1 MARAEYDVVH
11 QYAAYDLVIDT
22 ATTDPRPRPTPSS
35 PPGRVEQPR
44 SCASRPNG
52 LTREMAFPPLPDPVP
67 KYLPPGFE
75 PLHEHALEAN
85 SVPIATGPT
94 TPVDGPMTSKMRMYV
109 FGPASF
115 EAMKHGPA
123 IHVIGSYRVGASTRM
138 VRGLA
143 G

>member
-1 MARAEYDVVH
+1 
-11 QYAAYDLVIDT
+11 
-22 ATTDPRPRPTPSS
+22 
-35 PPGRVEQPR
+35 
-44 SCASRPNG
+44 
-52 LTREMAFPPLPDPVP
+52 MAFPPLPDPVP

-123 IHVIGSYRVGASTRM
+123 IHVIVSYASALPPEWFEGLQGEPVDISGSSGFYRGGSDRISLIVLRGTWIIEVATSGVGKTET
-138 VRGLA
+138 LA
-143 G
+143 VARSLDL